1 MDTTK
6 PQEIQKKNKSK
17 KMDTGKFQNILITK
31 PQEIEKKHKC
41 DFCNY
46 RSNLKWVVR
55 RHAETKHPENFMLTC
70 SQCQTTLNS
79 HPTLQRHFNKDTH
92 KSVDGEEKREKKD
105 TLSTQIREVI
115 KIYKLLKRIRGEK
128 NV

>member
-6 PQEIQKKNKSK
+6 PQEIEKKHKSK
-17 KMDTGKFQNILITK
+17 KMDATE

-55 RHAETKHPENFMLTC
+55 RHAEKKHPEKFMLTC

-79 HPTLQRHFNKDTH
+79 HPKLQRHFNKDIH
-92 KSVDGEEKREKKD
+92 KSADGEEKKEKRY
-105 TLSTQIREVI
+105 TLCSKQIREVI